1 MAGPHGSA
9 PEEPERVT
17 EPAGSDRGD
26 ACNRRRLFFIVAS
39 LLFIVAGATLG
50 VTVIGHAFADD
61 GKVNHDFARWS
72 IQTIQG
78 VLIAAGVALFFA
90 RHALARLS
98 SGGMLASCAVLCSG
112 IGAGVGTWIN
122 VKELLPPPWESSGLT
137 MPQRLALLA
146 EAKKGF
152 WGPTVEQARH
162 DIPKGEGLDAAE
174 GHYQVGYQLSIAGR
188 FTEAADELKR
198 TMAMV
203 DKLPVPA
210 DPTLAAAQREL
221 FNRAERELSG
231 AYLRMG
237 ESANCVEHHTC
248 DSCIFP
254 VKDTGLHLEKTG
266 SQLAMDVLKDLYE
279 RDPSDVTSK
288 WLYNVAAMTL
298 GIAPADLPANLRAS
312 PELFASEYP
321 LPRFMDRAAAVG
333 ISDHRLA
340 GGAILEDFDGDGDL
354 DLVSSS
360 ASLTDG
366 LRYYRNEGDGTFK
379 DLSHEAGF
387 DGLTHGLS
395 ISQGDFDNDGD
406 PDISIVRG
414 AWMRNFG
421 TIPMSLLRNDGNG
434 HFTDVTEKAG
444 LMSYFPGQVAEW
456 ADYDNDGSIDLFI
469 GHESTPEQKSPSFLY
484 HNNKDG
490 TFTDATSAMG
500 VDPSGFVK
508 GAAWGDFDND
518 GWVDLFVSRRTEPCL
533 LYRNVAA
540 PGGGRRFEDVTAK
553 AGIEG
558 ALMSF
563 AAWFFD
569 FDNDGDL
576 DLWSSTYSKN
586 LPITRKDPYR
596 EPVAE
601 VGPLMLQDGQDLGIA
616 YCRLFRNNGD
626 GTFTNVAKE
635 MGLQRVALVMGSN
648 FGDFDNDGWLDL
660 YLGDGNPSYRAL
672 IPNKAFRNDHGK
684 YFQDVTTATGL
695 GHLQKGHAIA
705 FGDVDGDGDQD
716 VYADMGG
723 FFPADTF
730 ANALYE
736 NPGNANHWVTLRL
749 HGTQTNRRA
758 VGARLKVSIETPSGP
773 RDVFGTVGSSSSF
786 GSNSMQQ
793 ETGLGDATKIVAI
806 TVDWPVSRTQ
816 QVFRDVPLDRI
827 VDLTE
832 GDATPRVSEA
842 KPFHLKS
849 EGGECCPPAGKSGG
863 D

>member
-1 MAGPHGSA
+1 VTLPNGPVRG
-9 PEEPERVT
+9 EPSLR
-17 EPAGSDRGD
+17 
-26 ACNRRRLFFIVAS
+26 RRRLFFIAAS
-39 LLFIVAGATLG
+39 LLFVVAGATLG
-50 VTVIGHAFADD
+50 VTVIGHTFADD
-61 GKVNHDFARWS
+61 GKVNHDVARYG

-78 VLIAAGVALFFA
+78 ALIVAGVALFFA

-122 VKELLPPPWESSGLT
+122 VKEMLPPPWEASGLT

-152 WGPTVEQARH
+152 WGPSVEQARK
-162 DIPKGEGLDAAE
+162 DVPKGEGLDAAE

-188 FTEAADELKR
+188 FTEAAVELKR
-198 TMAMV
+198 AMAMI
-203 DKLPVPA
+203 DKLPMPA
-210 DPTLAAAQREL
+210 DPVLAATQREL
-221 FNRAERELSG
+221 FSRAERELSG

-237 ESANCVEHHTC
+237 ETANCAERHTC

-254 VKDTGLHLEKTG
+254 VKDQGVHSVKTG

-279 RDPSDVTSK
+279 RDPTDVTSK

-298 GIAPADLPANLRAS
+298 GIPPEQLPANLRAP
-312 PELFASEYP
+312 PELFKSEYP

-421 TIPMSLLRNDGNG
+421 TIPMSLLRNDGGG
-434 HFTDVTEKAG
+434 HFTDVTEHAG
-444 LMSYFPGQVAEW
+444 LLTTSYFPGQVAEW
-456 ADYDNDGSIDLFI
+456 ADYDNDGWVDLFI

-484 HNNKDG
+484 HNNQDG
-490 TFTDATSAMG
+490 TFTDVTTAMG
-500 VDPSGFVK
+500 IDQYGFVK

-518 GWVDLFVSRRTEPCL
+518 GWVDLFMSRRTEPCI

-540 PGGGRRFEDVTAK
+540 PGGGRHFEDVTAK

-586 LPITRKDPYR
+586 LPITKKDPYR

-601 VGPLMLQDGQDLGIA
+601 VGPMMLQDGQDLGIA

-635 MGLQRVALVMGSN
+635 MGLERVVLVMGSN

-705 FGDVDGDGDQD
+705 FGDVDNDGDQD
-716 VYADMGG
+716 LYADMGG

-736 NPGNANHWVTLRL
+736 NPGNANHWITMRL
-749 HGTQTNRRA
+749 HGTQTNKRA
-758 VGARLKVSIETPSGP
+758 IGTRLEVSIETPSGP
-773 RDVFGTVGSSSSF
+773 RDVYQVVGGSSSF
-786 GSNSMQQ
+786 GSSSVQQ
-793 ETGLGDATKIVAI
+793 EMGLGDATRIVAI
-806 TVDWPVSRTQ
+806 TAYWPVSRTT
-816 QVFRDVPLDRI
+816 QVWKDVPLDRI

-832 GDATPRVSEA
+832 GDATPRVSET

-849 EGGECCPPAGKSGG
+849 EGGDCCPPKGTDGVR
-863 D
+863 

>member
-1 MAGPHGSA
+1 MRPTDSA
-9 PEEPERVT
+9 ARADTTTTAASRRERLL
-17 EPAGSDRGD
+17 
-26 ACNRRRLFFIVAS
+26 RRSFIGAAI
-39 LLFIVAGATLG
+39 LCCVAGATLG

-78 VLIAAGVALFFA
+78 VLIAAGVGLFLA
-90 RHALARLS
+90 RGALARMNA
-98 SGGMLASCAVLCSG
+98 GGALASVALVCSG
-112 IGAGVGTWIN
+112 AGAGLGTWIH
-122 VKELLPPPWESSGLT
+122 VREMLPPPWERSGLT

-152 WGPTVEQARH
+152 WGPTPEEALAE
-162 DIPKGEGLDAAE
+162 IPKGAGLDAAE
-174 GHYQVGYQLSIAGR
+174 GHLAAGYQLSINGR
-188 FTEAADELKR
+188 FLEAADEFKR
-198 TMAMV
+198 AMTMV
-203 DKLPVPA
+203 DQLPVPA
-210 DPTLAAAQREL
+210 DPVLAAAQRDL
-221 FNRAERELSG
+221 QNHAEKELSG

-237 ESANCVEHHTC
+237 ETDNCVHRHTC

-254 VKDTGLHLEKTG
+254 IKDTGVHTVKTG
-266 SQLAMDVLKDLYE
+266 SQLAMDVLRDLYAK
-279 RDPSDVTSK
+279 DPTDVTSK

-298 GIAPADLPANLRAS
+298 GIPAAELPADLRAS
-312 PELFASEYP
+312 PGLFESEYP
-321 LPRFMDRAAAVG
+321 LPRFMDRAAAAG
-333 ISDHRLA
+333 IVDHRLA

-354 DLVSSS
+354 DLVTSS
-360 ASLTDG
+360 AGLTDDMK
-366 LRYYRNEGDGTFK
+366 YFRNEGDGTFQE
-379 DLSHEAGF
+379 LSHEAGF

-395 ISQGDFDNDGD
+395 ISQNDFDNDGD
-406 PDISIVRG
+406 ADISVVRG
-414 AWMRNFG
+414 AWMRDFG
-421 TIPMSLLRNDGNG
+421 TLPMSLLQNDGHG
-434 HFTDVTEKAG
+434 HFTDVTEHAG

-456 ADYDNDGSIDLFI
+456 ADYDNDGWCDLFV

-484 HNNKDG
+484 HNNRDG
-490 TFTDATSAMG
+490 TFTDVTEAMG
-500 VDPSGFVK
+500 VARFGFVK

-518 GWVDLFVSRRTEPCL
+518 GWIDLFVSRRTEPCL

-563 AAWFFD
+563 SAWFFD
-569 FDNDGDL
+569 YDNDGDL
-576 DLWSSTYSKN
+576 DLWSATYSKN
-586 LPITRKDPYR
+586 LPVRKKDPWR

-601 VGPLMLQDGQDLGIA
+601 IGPTLLQDGEDLGIA
-616 YCRLFRNNGD
+616 YSRLYRNNGD
-626 GTFTNVAKE
+626 GTFTDVAKE
-635 MGLQRVALVMGSN
+635 MGLHRVVLVMGAN

-672 IPNKAFRNDHGK
+672 LPNKAFRNDHGK
-684 YFQDVTTATGL
+684 RFQDVTTATGL

-773 RDVFGTVGSSSSF
+773 RDVYGVVGSSSSF

-806 TVDWPVSRTQ
+806 TVDWPASRTQ
-816 QVFRDVPLDRI
+816 QVFRDVPLDRV

-832 GDATPRVSEA
+832 GDATPRVSES

-849 EGGECCPPAGKSGG
+849 EGGECCPPAGKSGS